1 MPRRRRKIE
10 ILETEKK
17 NRPALENG
25 FMGDSVDNAMSDARG
40 LWGTAGRALFVGK
53 GKHSLWG
60 WKPQSRIKGR
70 RHGPKPQG

>member
-1 MPRRRRKIE
+1 MPRRRRKVE

-17 NRPALENG
+17 NRPALESG
-25 FMGDSVDNAMSDARG
+25 FMGNSVGNAMSDARG

-70 RHGPKPQG
+70 RHGPKPRG